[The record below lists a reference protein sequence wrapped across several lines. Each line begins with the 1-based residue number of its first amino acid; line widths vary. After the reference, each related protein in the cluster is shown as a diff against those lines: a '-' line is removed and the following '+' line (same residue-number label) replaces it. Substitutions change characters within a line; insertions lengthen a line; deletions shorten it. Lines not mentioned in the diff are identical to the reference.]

1 MSKRVHYEE
10 TSGDEDSPPAKTTK
24 PTSICEYC
32 NKTFTSRGLSLH
44 QRKCSTKLARDKA
57 EAKKTRVY
65 KFCILNEYI
74 HEEILSYLSNQT
86 VTKLQLITGDHY
98 KGCEPELAKICCK
111 CENDNFSVGYGGCRQ
126 CLSQER
132 VYNSRDLLR
141 NKQAKVIYGMTEKD
155 LKTLPYEEREGMC
168 LYERATLD
176 KFVLNFSGSK
186 KEWLRRIVKMRT
198 QRKKAEVAKSRKKE
212 FCDFLA
218 NRVPLFDPGLPSV
231 SARLAKTR
239 VYMDLKTNDEQWYP
253 RFNDVKDLCD
263 ERNVCLP
270 IVLGSTQCKDFILNG
285 VGSAEEVVNGI
296 FAELNHSSSFFSI
309 KELMY
314 L

>member
-1 MSKRVHYEE
+1 MSKRVHSEE

-24 PTSICEYC
+24 PISICEYC

-74 HEEILSYLSNQT
+74 HEEILSFLSNQT

-111 CENDNFSVGYGGCRQ
+111 CENDNFNVGYSCRQ
-126 CLSQER
+126 CLSQRYYNR
-132 VYNSRDLLR
+132 VLLR
-141 NKQAKVIYGMTEKD
+141 KKEAKIIYGMTEKD
-155 LKTLPYEEREGMC
+155 FKTLPYEERGGIC

-186 KEWLRRIVKMRT
+186 KELLRRVVKVRT
-198 QRKKAEVAKSRKKE
+198 QWKKAEIAKSRKKE
-212 FCDFLA
+212 FCDFRS

-231 SARLAKTR
+231 WARLAKTS
-239 VYMDLKTNDEQWYP
+239 VYMDLKTNDDQWYP

-263 ERNVCLP
+263 GRNVCLP

-296 FAELNHSSSFFSI
+296 SAELNHASKLRAFEIRSW
-309 KELMY
+309 L
-314 L
+314 